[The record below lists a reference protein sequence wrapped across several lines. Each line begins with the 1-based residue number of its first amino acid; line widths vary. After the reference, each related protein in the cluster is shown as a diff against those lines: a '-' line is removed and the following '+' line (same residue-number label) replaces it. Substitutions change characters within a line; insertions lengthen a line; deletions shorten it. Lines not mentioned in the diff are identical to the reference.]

1 MKKVFKVYKRDIK
14 SIFTNPV
21 ALIIVIGLC
30 IIPSLYAWVNIKA
43 SWDPYTNT
51 SDIPVAIVNNDQ
63 GATLNGKPINV
74 GNDVVNELKSN
85 KSIGWKFV
93 NQKNGDLGV
102 MDGTYYA
109 LIEIPAN
116 FSKNL
121 ASLTSDNPVK
131 ADIIYKVN
139 TKLNPVANK
148 ITDVA
153 EDTLVNQIKTTFVQT
168 VNTEVFGKLNI
179 AGNNIDQNKNNILKL
194 KSSIINVNNNMDL
207 INNVL
212 SGVNSGAVGLN
223 SYLQSVKTALPQLS
237 SGLTNIQNITVN
249 TGDLISNTNSTLNS
263 AFDNIST
270 NLQVAQAEVNRIN
283 GQISNISVG
292 DSADQAKNTIT
303 TVKAQLSSVNDAIN
317 PVITF
322 LESIN
327 KTNSSQAVSSMID
340 NLNGIQGVI
349 SGEQT
354 NLDNLASSIDQAGVV
369 KQSALDAAQS
379 GGTKLSTAISN
390 AIANYNNN
398 TRPALNTIG
407 NGLESSTKT
416 AGELINNANGLVTK
430 MSDIVNN
437 ASTSTELAAST
448 ATSLQGTLNQF
459 KGVISE
465 LAKNLSAI
473 NNENLNQIVSVMQG
487 NPSAMGDFMATPF
500 NVKTESIFPVANYGS
515 GMTPV
520 YTVLA
525 LWVGALLLT
534 SLLKVYPVNME
545 GLEDTSIRDRHFGKM
560 LTFLSIGI
568 IQSLIVA
575 LGDKYLLGV
584 QTVSLSLLILFS
596 VATAIT
602 FGIIIFTLVSLF
614 GNMGKAIAIVLMVV
628 QLAGTGGTYPVQVLP
643 LFFRMVAPLVPF
655 PYAIEGFREAIAG
668 PLASHVFNDFK
679 ALFIFSVIFILIGYF
694 IKPILDAPMKK
705 FEEKFEESGIG
716 E

>member
-21 ALIIVIGLC
+21 ALIIIIGLC
-30 IIPSLYAWVNIKA
+30 VIPSLYAWVNIKA
-43 SWDPYTNT
+43 GWDPYTNT
-51 SDIPVAIVNNDQ
+51 GDIPVAIVNNDQ
-63 GATLNGKPINV
+63 GATLNGKSLNV

-93 NQKNGDLGV
+93 NQKNGDFGV

-109 LIEIPAN
+109 LIEIPAD

-121 ASLTSDNPVK
+121 TSLTSEHPVK
-131 ADIIYKVN
+131 ANIIYKVN

-168 VNTEVFGKLNI
+168 VNTEVFDKLNI
-179 AGNNIDQNKNNILKL
+179 AGNNIEQNKDNILKL
-194 KSSIINVNNNMDL
+194 KSSIINVNNNMNL

-223 SYLQSVKTALPQLS
+223 SYLQSVKAALPQLS
-237 SGLTNIQNITVN
+237 QGLSNIENVTVN
-249 TGDLISNTNSTLNS
+249 TSDLISNTNSTLNS
-263 AFDNIST
+263 AFDNIAT
-270 NLQVAQAEVNRIN
+270 NLQVAQAELNRIN
-283 GQISNISVG
+283 GEISNITPGESV
-292 DSADQAKNTIT
+292 DQAKNTISA
-303 TVKAQLSSVNDAIN
+303 VKSELDSVNNAIA
-317 PVITF
+317 PVIIF
-322 LESIN
+322 LDSVN
-327 KTNSSQAVSSMID
+327 KINSSPALNSMVD
-340 NLNGIQGVI
+340 NLKSIQGII
-349 SGEQT
+349 SGEKT
-354 NLDNLASSIDQAGVV
+354 NLDNLLASINQAGEV
-369 KQSALDAAQS
+369 KASALDTVQAGAS
-379 GGTKLSTAISN
+379 KLSTGISN
-390 AIANYNNN
+390 AIANYNNT

-407 NGLESSTKT
+407 NGLSSSTKT
-416 AGELINNANGLVTK
+416 AGELINNANGLVSK
-430 MSDIVNN
+430 MSGIVDN
-437 ASTSTELAAST
+437 ASTSTQLATDT
-448 ATSLQGTLNQF
+448 ATSLQSTLNQF
-459 KGVISE
+459 KGIISE
-465 LAKNLSAI
+465 LSNNLSSI
-473 NNENLNQIVSVMQG
+473 NDNNLNQMVAVMQG
-487 NPSAMGDFMATPF
+487 NPGAMGDFMSTPF
-500 NVKTESIFPVANYGS
+500 NVKTEAIFPVANYGS

-560 LTFLSIGI
+560 LTFVSIGI

-584 QTVSLSLLILFS
+584 QTSSLSLLILFS

-614 GNMGKAIAIVLMVV
+614 GNMGKAIAIVLMVI

-655 PYAIEGFREAIAG
+655 PYAIEGFREAVAG
-668 PLASHVFNDFK
+668 PLAIHVFNDFK
-679 ALFIFSVIFILIGYF
+679 ALFIFSLIFILIGYF
-694 IKPILDAPMKK
+694 LKPVLDAPMKK